1 MKAIKF
7 LLVCALGAFVMASC
21 GKRGGESYQ
30 GMTQGEI
37 DSVSYAVGVSF
48 GAMLKSSNLQDI
60 NLTVVNKAMQDYIN
74 GSELKIGQE
83 EAPTIIQTFMIKAQ
97 EALEVKRSAEQELWL
112 AENAKNEGVQQD
124 TITKL
129 QWKVI
134 KEGNMELVPSPEDTV
149 EVNYEGRL
157 LDGTVFDSSY
167 EGGEPVKFPL
177 NQVIKG
183 WTDGIQK
190 IGEGGEIEL
199 YIPYQLGY
207 GARQAGDK
215 IAPYSTLVFKVELL
229 KVNKAA
235 KKDEK

>member
-7 LLVCALGAFVMASC
+7 LFVCALGAFVMASC

-83 EAPTIIQTFMIKAQ
+83 EAPTIIQTFMM
-97 EALEVKRSAEQELWL
+97 
-112 AENAKNEGVQQD
+112 NAKNEGVQQD